1 MATRQDLT
9 GGWVELRSAAD
20 LTERQARRLRAA
32 MRRAYEAGARI
43 TAAGFDENDP
53 STWSA
58 IEDDTDGATPFEVY
72 QDALIEAFVES
83 WSWDGATKDAADVL
97 PQAVYAEIIKAC
109 TDLTNDATDD
119 LGADGAADP
128 KAATDASLDSE
139 PPSAA
144 EPQTT

>member
-32 MRRAYEAGARI
+32 MRRAYEASAQLLSDGYVE
-43 TAAGFDENDP
+43 DDP
-53 STWSA
+53 STWGVVPSD
-58 IEDDTDGATPFEVY
+58 EDGATPFEVY
-72 QDALIEAFVES
+72 NDALIEALVVS
-83 WSWDGATKDAADVL
+83 WSWDGEIKDAANVL
-97 PQAVYAEIIKAC
+97 PQGTYAELYKVCSEIN
-109 TDLTNDATDD
+109 NDVAND

-139 PPSAA
+139 PPSAV
-144 EPQTT
+144 ESQTT